1 MASVRTTIRGRRHAF
16 LSCLFVSLA
25 GLISAPALS
34 ACGSLPTQTKASPV
48 DVVFDAP
55 QDKIVGGLRLSD
67 PTVSWDGFGRA
78 VDVRGEVLAIGSPQP
93 NQPPMGPG
101 LVHVYRSSGG
111 AWSEEAQLTPDDRE
125 VFTNQVQSNEGQRF
139 GGAVAVGEGVLA
151 VGAPGIVELFS
162 GGYAGAVYVFDY
174 EGQSWV
180 KTAKLTPDSADRPA
194 PQKEPGWLQAT
205 GLSHRA
211 FGALVALE
219 GDTLAV
225 SGDSAAGSVY
235 VFRRGAS
242 GWQKQARLQIAPRSG
257 KDLYLASLALYG
269 DALALSAFYVV
280 PPAGPPPGV
289 LTGTPVVYV
298 FERAGDTWKE
308 TFRFA
313 PDGDAGV
320 DLFGIDENVGA
331 SVALAGS
338 AGRASRLAVGL
349 PGYPDWSKAKNV
361 TRLWE
366 AGSQA
371 KFPESKRQA
380 GAVYLFG
387 RDEKGSW
394 SQPATLKPAGWD
406 NPPEPPSRF
415 VSILATAAA
424 ATPAPTPAPPTP
436 GSPAATS
443 VATPAANPFDFVSV
457 FPGDVLSD
465 NPAVTFFGS
474 TVDLDGNRLA
484 VTSGYANATYVFEG
498 GGQNWTYRFSLA
510 PSRTKAE
517 VWEDFAQVVRLSGDT
532 VLLGTPGEFGNS
544 AYVFNLCVPSSSNC
558 K

>member
-1 MASVRTTIRGRRHAF
+1 
-16 LSCLFVSLA
+16 
-25 GLISAPALS
+25 
-34 ACGSLPTQTKASPV
+34 LPTPTKVSPV

-78 VDVRGEVLAIGSPQP
+78 VDVRGEILAIGSPQP

-101 LVHVYRSSGG
+101 LVHVYRFSGG

-139 GGAVAVGEGVLA
+139 GGAVSVGEGVLA

-162 GGYAGAVYVFDY
+162 GRYAGAVYVFDY
-174 EGQSWV
+174 EGQGWV

-225 SGDSAAGSVY
+225 SGDSVAGSVY
-235 VFRRGAS
+235 VFQRSAS

-269 DALALSAFYVV
+269 DTLALSAFYMV
-280 PPAGPPPGV
+280 PPAGPSPGV

-298 FERAGDTWKE
+298 FERAGDAWKE
-308 TFRFA
+308 VFHFA
-313 PDGDAGV
+313 PDGDAGI
-320 DLFGIDENVGA
+320 DLFGIDENIGA

-349 PGYPDWSKAKNV
+349 PGYPDWSKTVNA
-361 TRLWE
+361 TRMWG
-366 AGSQA
+366 ADSQA

-380 GAVYLFG
+380 GAVYLFE
-387 RDEKGSW
+387 RDEKGNW
-394 SQPATLKPAGWD
+394 RQPATLKPAGWE
-406 NPPEPPSRF
+406 NPPRPPSRF

-436 GSPAATS
+436 GLLADEPGGAAPQSTPATPVPPTPGSPAAS

-498 GGQNWTYRFSLA
+498 GGQNWTYQFSLA

>member
-1 MASVRTTIRGRRHAF
+1 M
-16 LSCLFVSLA
+16 
-25 GLISAPALS
+25 
-34 ACGSLPTQTKASPV
+34 KASSVLLLTLLVLTAAACAASSKPTPTKVTPV
-48 DVVFDAP
+48 DVVFDFP

-111 AWSEEAQLTPDDRE
+111 AWSEEARLTPDDRE
-125 VFTNQVQSNEGQRF
+125 VFTNQVLSNEGQRF

-162 GGYAGAVYVFDY
+162 GRYAGAVYVFNY
-174 EGQSWV
+174 EGHGWV

-225 SGDSAAGSVY
+225 SGDSLAGSVY
-235 VFRRGAS
+235 VFQRSAS
-242 GWQKQARLQIAPRSG
+242 GWQRQARLQIAPRPG

-269 DALALSAFYVV
+269 DSLALSGFYMV
-280 PPAGPPPGV
+280 PLAGPSPGV

-298 FERAGDTWKE
+298 FERAGDAWKE
-308 TFRFA
+308 VFRFA
-313 PDGDAGV
+313 PDGDAGI
-320 DLFGIDENVGA
+320 DLFGIDENIGA

-349 PGYPDWSKAKNV
+349 PGYPDWSKTENA
-361 TRLWE
+361 TRLLG
-366 AGSQA
+366 ADSQA

-380 GAVYLFG
+380 GAVYLLE
-387 RDEKGSW
+387 RDENGNW
-394 SQPATLKPAGWD
+394 HQPATLKPAGWE
-406 NPPEPPSRF
+406 NPPRPPSRF
-415 VSILATAAA
+415 VSILGTAA

-436 GSPAATS
+436 GSPAAT
-443 VATPAANPFDFVSV
+443 VGTPGANPFDFVSV
-457 FPGDVLSD
+457 FPGDVLSS

-474 TVDLDGNRLA
+474 TVDLDGNRLV

-517 VWEDFAQVVRLSGDT
+517 VWEDYAQVVRLSADT

-544 AYVFNLCVPSSSNC
+544 AYVFNLCVASSSNC